1 MTGRTG
7 RIPPVPRHPRRSR
20 TAAGSSTAGSAVPP
34 SPAHSVRR
42 LRLAVFSDAIPGRNG
57 VATYYDDLIH
67 HLAPLMNGVVLVSP
81 PAGPPGSTGRFS
93 LSMPG
98 DPTQRI
104 YLPETRRV
112 WREMGELSP
121 DVVISATPGPF
132 GALGMAVAVRRGAG
146 FCVAFHTQLDALADL
161 YWEQLGGRALRTGIR
176 LWDRVMFRCA
186 SEVVV
191 HNEALVGAVRERGAA
206 TARVM
211 GTAAGRA
218 FIAGSPPPIGT
229 TVQSVAFI
237 GRLAPEK
244 EIGQVWEAARGF
256 PDIRFRFAGDGPLR
270 ATVEGWA
277 REAPNVES
285 LGWLRRAEVLGLLDS
300 SDVLVL
306 PSSHETFGSIALEA
320 MARGRIPIVSPNCG
334 ISRWPELAPGL
345 VVMDEGERA
354 AGALGRVMGMPAQA
368 RAELSRAG
376 RRAARELTEQTVRE
390 WAEVIGRTARSRR
403 SP

>member
-1 MTGRTG
+1 MKARTG
-7 RIPPVPRHPRRSR
+7 GSPPASRHLRRPRG
-20 TAAGSSTAGSAVPP
+20 AAGSSTAGSAALP
-34 SPAHSVRR
+34 SAARSVRR

-81 PAGPPGSTGRFS
+81 PAGPPESTGRFS

-104 YLPETRRV
+104 YLPEARRV

-132 GALGMAVAVRRGAG
+132 GALGMAVAFRLRAG
-146 FCVAFHTQLDALADL
+146 FCVAFHTQLDALAGL
-161 YWEQLGGRALRTGIR
+161 YWEQSGGRALRAGIR

-191 HNEALVGAVRERGAA
+191 HNEQLIGSVRERGAA
-206 TARVM
+206 RARVM

-218 FIAGSPPPIGT
+218 FIAGSPPPIRT
-229 TVQSVAFI
+229 TVRNVAFI

-244 EIGQVWEAARGF
+244 EIGQVWEAARSF

-270 ATVEGWA
+270 AMVERWA

-285 LGWLRRAEVLGLLDS
+285 LGWLRRADVLGLLDS
-300 SDVLVL
+300 CDILLL
-306 PSSHETFGSIALEA
+306 PSRHETFGSIALEA

-345 VVMDEGERA
+345 VVMEAGERA
-354 AGALGRVMGMPAQA
+354 AAALGRVMGLQAEA

-376 RRAARELTEQTVRE
+376 RAAARELTEQTVRE
-390 WAEVIGRTARSRR
+390 WTDVIGRTARSGR